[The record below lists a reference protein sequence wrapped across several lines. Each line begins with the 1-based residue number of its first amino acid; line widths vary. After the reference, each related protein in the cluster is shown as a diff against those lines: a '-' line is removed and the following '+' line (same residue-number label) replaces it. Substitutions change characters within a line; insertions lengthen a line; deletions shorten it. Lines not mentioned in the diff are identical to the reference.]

1 MSSAPIRPW
10 PRKAER
16 LIRELIRIQKKD
28 PTNWPT
34 LSIRREPDDT
44 DLEVMGQYAHE
55 RDPRSLEIAF
65 VLNEKGQFLGI
76 TNWKE

>member
-1 MSSAPIRPW
+1 MSAPIRPR

-28 PTNWPT
+28 PANWPT
-34 LSIRREPDDT
+34 LSIRRDRDDT
-44 DLEVMGQYAHE
+44 DLEVMEQYAYE
-55 RDPRSLEIAF
+55 REPRSAEIAF